1 MDGNFSMERLFST
14 QRPVA
19 AGQRTGKKG
28 GEAADAAERAEG
40 NTADSE
46 ERNIVRFE
54 LIPRKVFLFD
64 RESGNRI
71 YFDRETGG

>member
-1 MDGNFSMERLFST
+1 MR
-14 QRPVA
+14 
-19 AGQRTGKKG
+19 
-28 GEAADAAERAEG
+28 RAEG
-40 NTADSE
+40 NTGDSE